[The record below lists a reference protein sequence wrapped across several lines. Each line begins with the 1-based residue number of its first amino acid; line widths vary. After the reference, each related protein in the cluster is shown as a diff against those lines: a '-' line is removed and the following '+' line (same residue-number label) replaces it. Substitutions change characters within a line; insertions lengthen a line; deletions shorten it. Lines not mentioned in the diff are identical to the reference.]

1 MHKRDWVHVT
11 YCHSHALQ
19 LVVGDTIK
27 AIKIMRGSL
36 GAAFELTK
44 VIKCS
49 MILKS
54 YKKIKYSPKGASSRL
69 RKDYAARIY
78 NVERV
83 LSLTVLVM
91 GTSKISLTSLST
103 SDIISFWDPFNDE
116 KFLLLLLF

>member
-1 MHKRDWVHVT
+1 MT

-69 RKDYAARIY
+69 RKDYAARNLRQYYVQIVGLPEEHPHKTFYIIELSYY
-78 NVERV
+78 NIQR
-83 LSLTVLVM
+83 
-91 GTSKISLTSLST
+91 
-103 SDIISFWDPFNDE
+103 
-116 KFLLLLLF
+116 